1 MTQCHRFAFTLIYWL
16 WETVGEGSGCLPAP
30 GKSSTFGY
38 EEAPEGEKQTR
49 KSTVA
54 VVCIIL
60 HTLNGVVITHTEDVC
75 EGARYTCCLLK

>member
-1 MTQCHRFAFTLIYWL
+1 MSQVCFYTDLLA
-16 WETVGEGSGCLPAP
+16 VGDRGRRERMPACP

-60 HTLNGVVITHTEDVC
+60 HTLNGVVITHRGCV
-75 EGARYTCCLLK
+75 